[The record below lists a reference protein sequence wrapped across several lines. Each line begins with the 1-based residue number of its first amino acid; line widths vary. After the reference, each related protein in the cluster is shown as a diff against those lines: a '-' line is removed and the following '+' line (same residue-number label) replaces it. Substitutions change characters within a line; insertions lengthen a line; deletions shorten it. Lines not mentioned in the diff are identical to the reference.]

1 MSISS
6 YAADNTNSYFIDLT
20 IEQENQAPTNYG
32 YGHRSVIN
40 NCNCIID
47 KSGVIINTTND
58 TKIEIFELWNDNDI
72 CIASF
77 SDEQCFIDYIY
88 NHRILSSKIYNSILR
103 KYISITL

>member
-1 MSISS
+1 MIKSFIYSIITFLIPLMSISS
-6 YAADNTNSYFIDLT
+6 YAADNSNSYFIDLT
-20 IEQENQAPTNYG
+20 IEENQAPINYG

-40 NCNCIID
+40 NCIID

-77 SDEQCFIDYIY
+77 SDEQCFIDYI
-88 NHRILSSKIYNSILR
+88 KPPDSI
-103 KYISITL
+103 K